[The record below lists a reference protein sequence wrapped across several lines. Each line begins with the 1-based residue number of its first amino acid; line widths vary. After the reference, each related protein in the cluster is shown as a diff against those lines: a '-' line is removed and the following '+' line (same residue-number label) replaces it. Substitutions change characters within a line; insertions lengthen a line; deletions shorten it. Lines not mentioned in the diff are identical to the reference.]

1 MIGSITSTYNTMQQ
15 AQLMQEVQTSVM
27 ASAIE
32 TAEAQGDAVVD
43 LINVSSVSGQSQV
56 FTDPMLGQNVNV
68 FA

>member
-43 LINVSSVSGQSQV
+43 LINVSRVSGQSQV